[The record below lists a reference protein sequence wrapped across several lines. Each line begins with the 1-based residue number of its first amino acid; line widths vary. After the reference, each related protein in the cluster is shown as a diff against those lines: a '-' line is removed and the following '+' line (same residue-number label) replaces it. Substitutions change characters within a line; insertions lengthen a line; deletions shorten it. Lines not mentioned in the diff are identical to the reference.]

1 MTNGKNKRSRIQLK
15 QEMKSKFDSK
25 NEIRT
30 LLYQKSNSF
39 CADCFDSCALYVDI
53 TNCIFICQQ
62 CAEIHKKLGFAV
74 KSTITDDFTVDE
86 IENLKQTNNQIF
98 NQKWMSLY
106 NSESKKVPFGASVS
120 ERESFLV
127 NKYKNK
133 KWFSTII
140 NKSNQSF
147 YNSCH
152 LEIQETELE
161 DLDSLV
167 LFESGSSSSS
177 SDYSIN
183 IDLSFLNYNQN
194 QGEIIDEY
202 AVIDNERSDDSTEID
217 DFDNYNDTYFE
228 NRMSKSKSVRKRSH
242 FSSAN
247 IKLYNNSSLS
257 NLSRRKSSISFKNQI
272 DPIYKME
279 PTKSAKKSRK
289 SSTGISSR
297 ASRSSFKKRSQ
308 RKIVLC
314 ISYSVAFDIVRHKR
328 HQKIEKNTKKDV
340 RPNKI
345 SKRTKS
351 KIDDKQKD
359 DTKSLVVKGTVL
371 NTTSTK
377 TQSKKVSDLDLH
389 NKKKV

>member
-247 IKLYNNSSLS
+247 IKLYNNSSVS
-257 NLSRRKSSISFKNQI
+257 NLSRRKSSISSKNQI

-351 KIDDKQKD
+351 KIDKQKD

>member
-257 NLSRRKSSISFKNQI
+257 NLSRRKSSISSKNQI